1 MELSN
6 LSIVLASKSPR
17 RREILTALGVPFTV
31 VVADADES
39 SRATDPAA
47 LVEELALR
55 KGCAVRELLRE
66 EGRFESTLVIA
77 ADTVVSIDGEI
88 LGKPKDVA
96 DAERMLRLLSGRAHQ
111 VSSGIAL
118 LSGDRA
124 VTAHETTEV
133 RFAPLSDGDI
143 ARYLSS
149 GESMDKAGAY
159 GVQGLASVYIE
170 GLCGDYFN
178 VVGLPV
184 HRLECTLRDFL
195 GVGLSELAQKA
206 EA

>member
-17 RREILTALGVPFTV
+17 RREILSALGVPFTV

-39 SRATDPAA
+39 SRTTDPAA

-118 LSGDRA
+118 LFRGDD
-124 VTAHETTEV
+124 V
-133 RFAPLSDGDI
+133 DGFLI
-143 ARYLSS
+143 F
-149 GESMDKAGAY
+149 K
-159 GVQGLASVYIE
+159 I
-170 GLCGDYFN
+170 LCGFSCNFSLGYFIRKEDD
-178 VVGLPV
+178 P
-184 HRLECTLRDFL
+184 HI
-195 GVGLSELAQKA
+195 KP
-206 EA
+206 